1 MYRAYRPDYAFYA
14 KRASGSAETGA
25 TPGAVW
31 RVVTSLGGANRY
43 FYFNWLWT
51 LREALDWL
59 VAGPGFTRGRRD
71 PVAVRVGD
79 NIDYW
84 TVIGVEPERRMTLH
98 FGLRAPGSGILE
110 FVLEPLPVGGTRLAI
125 TAYWHPQGVWGL
137 LYWAVLVPFHLFI
150 FKGMTRAMVRRAEAM
165 AANPG

>member
-1 MYRAYRPDYAFYA
+1 MYRAYRPDYAYYA

-25 TPGAVW
+25 SASAVW
-31 RVVTSLGGANRY
+31 RVVTSMGGANRY
-43 FYFNWLWT
+43 FYMNWIWT

-71 PVAVRVGD
+71 PVNVRLGD

-84 TVIGVEPERRMTLH
+84 TVIGVEPEHRLTLH

-110 FVLEPLPVGGTRLAI
+110 FVLEPRDEGGTRLTE

-150 FKGMTRAMVRRAEAM
+150 FKGMTRAMVRRAEAVEREH
-165 AANPG
+165 P

>member
-1 MYRAYRPDYAFYA
+1 M
-14 KRASGSAETGA
+14 
-25 TPGAVW
+25 
-31 RVVTSLGGANRY
+31 GGTNRY

-51 LREALDWL
+51 LRELLDWL

-71 PVAVRVGD
+71 PVNVRLGD

-84 TVIGVEPERRMTLH
+84 TVIGVEPERRLTLH

-110 FVLEPLPVGGTRLAI
+110 FEIEPLPQGGQRLTV

-137 LYWAVLVPFHLFI
+137 LCDWYEALHRAFI
-150 FKGMTRAMVRRAEAM
+150 AKAGKPEIVINEVGMM
-165 AANPG
+165 AAIM